1 MTGCSSATTTGKP
14 LAWDR
19 ATGAPMDAATPDMQ
33 PQIAGE
39 IVLPDGRRAYPVFH
53 LLAER
58 YLDGRYAP
66 EVVADT
72 CGIPAA
78 TIRRIARELAD
89 VAFNQAIELDQPWT
103 DTAGRRHDK
112 MLGRPVA
119 MHAMRGISA
128 HSNGFHTCRAIHL
141 LQMLLGAVDTPG
153 SWRYKS
159 PFPKP
164 IPPGPQPVG
173 KGVEAELH
181 AARHGA
187 GQSARPGRPAAGRR
201 RQRRAH
207 RQGLYVGRA
216 DRRARADAHAD
227 RQRPCRRSVP
237 DRYAVHVHGQ
247 HGLELLD
254 EPRGGRA
261 HDGRQGPG
269 RPANTAS
276 RTSSIRMRSSPR
288 RWPMRT

>member
-1 MTGCSSATTTGKP
+1 MRDADGKP

-19 ATGAPMDAATPDMQ
+19 AASAAIDAATPGMQ
-33 PQIAGE
+33 PQIVGE
-39 IVLPDGRRAYPVFH
+39 LTLPDGRHAYPVFH

-78 TIRRIARELAD
+78 TIRRIAAELAD

-103 DTAGRRHDK
+103 DTSGRRHET

-128 HSNGFHTCRAIHL
+128 HSNGFHTCRAIHV

-159 PFPKP
+159 PY
-164 IPPGPQPVG
+164 PQADPARSAARRQG
-173 KGVEAELH
+173 QQTQRH
-181 AARHGA
+181 AARHGV
-187 GQSARPGRPAAGRR
+187 GQSARPRGPASGGRR
-201 RQRRAH
+201 NAGAH
-207 RQGLYVGRA
+207 RQSLHLGRA
-216 DRRARADAHAD
+216 DVRARADAHGD
-227 RQRPCRRSVP
+227 R
-237 DRYAVHVHGQ
+237 
-247 HGLELLD
+247 
-254 EPRGGRA
+254 
-261 HDGRQGPG
+261 
-269 RPANTAS
+269 
-276 RTSSIRMRSSPR
+276 
-288 RWPMRT
+288 